1 MCEKLRDYAV
11 ECFTFGIEVVSL
23 YLSSKQNFTRTKEDI
38 EAGCMAEHVMC
49 TSLLPEVTKTFDAKV
64 INAGVMDILPIYL
77 QESAKRL
84 AQDTSQNQKHKLYL
98 CLAYNPIEEIRFAF
112 NKYKDGQDL
121 LKLLWVSDPVD
132 LLIRTGKGE
141 LASNF
146 LPLQCAGHAKLYTFD
161 ELFLDTTVEDIRD
174 ILVTHKDSK
183 AKKIQSVDDL
193 IASQS
198 T

>member
-11 ECFTFGIEVVSL
+11 ECFTFGVEVVSL
-23 YLSSKQNFTRTKEDI
+23 YLSSVQNFTRTKEDI
-38 EAGCMAEHVMC
+38 EAGCIAEHVMC
-49 TSLLPEVTKTFDAKV
+49 SSLLPDVTKNFDAKV
-64 INAGVMDILPIYL
+64 INAGNMDILPIYL

-98 CLAYNPIEEIRFAF
+98 CLAYNPIDEIRFAF
-112 NKYKDGQDL
+112 KKYNDGQDL
-121 LKLLWVSDPVD
+121 LKLLWVSERVD

-161 ELFLDTTVEDIRD
+161 ELFLNTSVEDIRD
-174 ILVTHKDSK
+174 ILVAHNDSK
-183 AKKIQSVDDL
+183 TKKIQSVDDL
-193 IASQS
+193 FVSQS
-198 T
+198 D